1 MTIYYYDQLDDTQI
15 TLSRRESKKIPHWA
29 RSKVLNFFN
38 FKFFFL
44 FLLESQLQL
53 ALINQIYFND
63 KNPEDIFGSVH
74 MDLAHEMIQS
84 IKLHNTKLSSVYSSS
99 MLPPNFV

>member
-1 MTIYYYDQLDDTQI
+1 
-15 TLSRRESKKIPHWA
+15 
-29 RSKVLNFFN
+29 
-38 FKFFFL
+38 
-44 FLLESQLQL
+44 
-53 ALINQIYFND
+53 
-63 KNPEDIFGSVH
+63 